1 MDWKLEV
8 LLISSTTNMF
18 MKRGLQMHE
27 KPVEAHESDLYH
39 SKKSLLLFHLTSAFS
54 SSFSQTFHDV
64 SNSTYL
70 SSFSATL
77 VDRSSFI
84 CIPFPSAVSSS
95 KGVEELQKRKHTLSF
110 FAVHSCKLDF
120 GLQVH
125 TFTS

>member
-1 MDWKLEV
+1 
-8 LLISSTTNMF
+8 
-18 MKRGLQMHE
+18 MHE
-27 KPVEAHESDLYH
+27 KPVEAHESVLYH
-39 SKKSLLLFHLTSAFS
+39 SKKEATIIPQAHSVLAFHKRFTTFLTARISLAFQRR
-54 SSFSQTFHDV
+54 FS
-64 SNSTYL
+64 L
-70 SSFSATL
+70 A
-77 VDRSSFI
+77 DRSSFI